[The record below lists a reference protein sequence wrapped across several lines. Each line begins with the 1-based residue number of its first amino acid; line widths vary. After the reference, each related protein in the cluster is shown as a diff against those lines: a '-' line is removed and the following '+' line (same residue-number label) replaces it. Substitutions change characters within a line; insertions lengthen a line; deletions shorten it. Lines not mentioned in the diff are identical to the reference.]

1 MPQDQEDATSANE
14 NVGDGDTD
22 ESEVSDVP
30 VLSEATSDNDSDSE
44 DPDDESDDEAIRLHK
59 ESLSIQSKRENLHFT
74 HHQFKN
80 DNFPPRKEGKQ
91 WTGGRI
97 RKKRAIRGRPS
108 IDKSKPNSDSNEG
121 FDRGQGVDATEGDID
136 SDSDDDYIPHYRDRT
151 VPVNRRR
158 GKNRPYKTLPATTKA
173 KWIKD
178 SEEFMWNDAEFML
191 DFAKHVLR

>member
-80 DNFPPRKEGKQ
+80 DNFPPRKEGNSGLGEGLGRKGPSEAGPVLTNQ
-91 WTGGRI
+91 NQTLTAMRDLTGGRVLMQQRETLI
-97 RKKRAIRGRPS
+97 VTVMVTIYHTIG
-108 IDKSKPNSDSNEG
+108 
-121 FDRGQGVDATEGDID
+121 TEQ
-136 SDSDDDYIPHYRDRT
+136 SQ
-151 VPVNRRR
+151 
-158 GKNRPYKTLPATTKA
+158 
-173 KWIKD
+173 
-178 SEEFMWNDAEFML
+178 
-191 DFAKHVLR
+191 